1 MNEDDYWVDALRNHV
16 YKATYDNHW
25 TWAIDKDLLTDPAL
39 NMSQVYDM
47 IRKLDDFKRKDTEMG
62 YTFNRG
68 YQYNDTRGDEVATA
82 VLEAY
87 AKGIS
92 FEALLKKNTQ
102 VRIYW
107 SQIQSEKAAKEKQRI
122 KEQERLAKLAEK
134 RALEKAKKDEVLAKL
149 TDEELEAFGFMK
161 NKKKV
166 TKR

>member
-1 MNEDDYWVDALRNHV
+1 MNDDEWFINVLRDH
-16 YKATYDNHW
+16 TYQRS
-25 TWAIDKDLLTDPAL
+25 LGSPL
-39 NMSQVYDM
+39 NTQQVYDM
-47 IRKLDDFKRKDTEMG
+47 LRQLEMYSKKDTDMA
-62 YTFNRG
+62 YTYSSRNSWH
-68 YQYNDTRGDEVATA
+68 QDTRGDEVATA

-92 FEALLKKNTQ
+92 FETLLKKNTQ

-107 SQIQSEKAAKEKQRI
+107 SQIQGEKAAKEKQRI

-134 RALEKAKKDEVLAKL
+134 RALETAKKDEVLAKL
-149 TDEELEAFGFMK
+149 TEEELEAFGFMK

>member
-1 MNEDDYWVDALRNHV
+1 MNEDDYWVNALRNHV
-16 YKATYDNHW
+16 YKATYDNDW

-107 SQIQSEKAAKEKQRI
+107 SQIQSEKAAKERQRI

-149 TDEELEAFGFMK
+149 TDEEREAFGFMK